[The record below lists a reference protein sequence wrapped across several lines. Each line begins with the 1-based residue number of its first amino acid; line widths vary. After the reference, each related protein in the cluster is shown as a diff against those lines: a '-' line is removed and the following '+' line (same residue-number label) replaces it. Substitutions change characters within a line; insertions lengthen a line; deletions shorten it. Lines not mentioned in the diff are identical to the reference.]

1 MQDACIRTDGNI
13 VIFPA
18 SERRKTGGQ
27 VETVQITGD
36 CTRSLRNLF
45 CLKIIARVER
55 ERPVIRN
62 LYISVCIDVMRIRI
76 RISHGIT
83 VNRLRPIFTDIKR
96 IAKAQR
102 PRHLK
107 HLITIR
113 VCLCFLYFLRC
124 STISFRSVGFFIIT
138 ILRLLIFSFSM
149 IFSTKLSFY
158 YRTKKYPFSAL
169 GYCSDIT

>member
-27 VETVQITGD
+27 VETVQVTGD

-96 IAKAQR
+96 IAKA
-102 PRHLK
+102 
-107 HLITIR
+107 
-113 VCLCFLYFLRC
+113 
-124 STISFRSVGFFIIT
+124 
-138 ILRLLIFSFSM
+138 
-149 IFSTKLSFY
+149 
-158 YRTKKYPFSAL
+158 
-169 GYCSDIT
+169 